1 MRAYIPM
8 ALAIATLTVAPLAAA
23 PLAAQNATQPPATLP
38 AKSAERAG
46 TRTVTVQNDRQ
57 ATVTFFVEAGRI
69 ERPVGTVGAGQM
81 SAIDLPDW
89 AVRGNR
95 TLTLIARTEGDNAR
109 VARYELPL
117 RDQSLLGL
125 LVPPANG
132 LPQTDSMVVS
142 TPRGAASSATVTI
155 DNARDRRVSVYA
167 EQGLLFVLLG
177 DVAPKSQRTLDV
189 PAQLLRNKT
198 PLRVFARPEGNA
210 SVSTNALR
218 LKEGDHIAV
227 VIM

>member
-8 ALAIATLTVAPLAAA
+8 ALAITSLAAA
-23 PLAAQNATQPPATLP
+23 PLAAQTTTADTASLP
-38 AKSAERAG
+38 AKRAERAA

-57 ATVTFFVEAGRI
+57 AAVTFFIDAGRV
-69 ERPVGTVGAGQM
+69 EQAVGTVAAGQTG
-81 SAIDLPDW
+81 AIDLPEW
-89 AVRGNR
+89 AVRGAR
-95 TLTLIARTEGDNAR
+95 QITLTARATGDNAR

-117 RDQSLLGL
+117 RDRSLLGL
-125 LVPPANG
+125 LVPPAEG
-132 LPQTDSMVVS
+132 LPANDSLLVS
-142 TPRGAASSATVTI
+142 TPRGAARSATVTI

-177 DVAPKSQRTLDV
+177 EVDPKSQRTLDV
-189 PAQLLRNKT
+189 PAQLLRNAS

-210 SVSTNALR
+210 PVSTNALR

>member
-8 ALAIATLTVAPLAAA
+8 ALAITSLAAA
-23 PLAAQNATQPPATLP
+23 PLAAQNTTPDTVSLP
-38 AKSAERAG
+38 AKRAERSTA
-46 TRTVTVQNDRQ
+46 RTVTVQNDRQ
-57 ATVTFFVEAGRI
+57 AAVTFYIEAGRV
-69 ERPVGTVGAGQM
+69 EHPVGTVAAGQTG
-81 SAIDLPDW
+81 AIDLPTW
-89 AVRGNR
+89 ATRGAR
-95 TLTLIARTEGDNAR
+95 QVTLIARATGDNAR

-117 RDQSLLGL
+117 RDRALLGL
-125 LVPPANG
+125 LVPPAEG
-132 LPQTDSMVVS
+132 LPANDSLLVS
-142 TPRGAASSATVTI
+142 TPRGAASTATVTI

-177 DVAPKSQRTLDV
+177 TVDPKSQRTLEV
-189 PAQLLRNKT
+189 PTQLLRSAA

-210 SVSTNALR
+210 SVSTSALR